1 MKFETSLKEIIP
13 RTSDVSSFRFPR
25 PNGLE
30 YKAGQYML
38 VNIKSGDKELLHA
51 FSFSSSPTEKDFIE
65 FTKKFTPNEYSVTL
79 STLKLGNWARIDA
92 PYGKFTF
99 EGEYPKVALL
109 TGGIG
114 ITPFRSIIK
123 YCTDKHVDS
132 SIFLFH
138 GCRTP
143 RDFAFQ
149 TDLEQMQKKNPN
161 LHLVFTANEP
171 DSAWTGSV
179 GNITPDLVKREMPDF
194 AERVYFA
201 CGPPGMIQAMT
212 NLVKQLGLPESQL
225 KLESFAGY
233 T

>member
-1 MKFETSLKEIIP
+1 MKFETYLKEIIP
-13 RTSDVSSFRFPR
+13 RTSDASSFRFPR
-25 PNGLE
+25 PEGLE

-38 VNIKSGDKELLHA
+38 VTIKSGDKELLHA
-51 FSFSSSPTEKDFIE
+51 FSISSSPTEKDFIE
-65 FTKKFTPNEYSVTL
+65 FTKKFTPKEYSVVL
-79 STLKLGNWARIDA
+79 KTLKPGSWARIDA

-99 EGEYPKVALL
+99 EGEYPKVAML

-123 YCTDKHVDS
+123 YCTDTQVNS
-132 SIFLFH
+132 SIYLFY

-143 RDFAFQ
+143 RDLAFNAELQ
-149 TDLEQMQKKNPN
+149 QMQQQNPN
-161 LHLVFTANEP
+161 LHLVFTVNEP
-171 DSAWTGSV
+171 DSDWKGPV
-179 GNITPDLVKREMPDF
+179 GNITLDLVKQEMPDF
-194 AERVYFA
+194 KERVYFA
-201 CGPPGMIQAMT
+201 CGPPGMVQAMT

>member
-25 PNGLE
+25 PEGLE

-79 STLKLGNWARIDA
+79 KTLKPSSWARIDA

-123 YCTDKHVDS
+123 YCTDKHVNS
-132 SIFLFH
+132 NIFLFH

-149 TDLEQMQKKNPN
+149 TDLEQMQKQNPN

-171 DSAWTGSV
+171 DSSWKGSV
-179 GNITPDLVKREMPDF
+179 GNITPDLVKQEMPDF
-194 AERVYFA
+194 AERVYYA

-212 NLVKQLGLPESQL
+212 TLVKQLGLPESQL